1 MHIHFCTPCY
11 NGLISE
17 PTFRSYVKQQA
28 LLTKV
33 GVDFSIST
41 LFNESLV
48 TRARNTCVAFMMGNP
63 MATHL
68 MFVDADIEWEA
79 NSVLKLASAFDV
91 DVIGGAYSK
100 KTINWQK
107 VQLQAMK
114 DAAKAQGQFI
124 HTAGADFVINAKPG
138 QKGEVIEVE
147 DIGTGFLMIKREVIQ
162 KMFNA
167 YPYLKYKNTIGLDPK
182 YDDLC
187 YALFDTMLVNDHY
200 LSEDFGF
207 CYLWRQLGGRIYLDK
222 SIILG
227 HYGSYMFKGDPSNI

>member
-1 MHIHFCTPCY
+1 MGIAY
-11 NGLISE
+11 
-17 PTFRSYVKQQA
+17 
-28 LLTKV
+28 
-33 GVDFSIST
+33 SIST

-63 MATHL
+63 AATHL
-68 MFVDADIEWEA
+68 MFVDADIEWQA
-79 NSVLKLASAFDV
+79 SSVLKLASLDK
-91 DVIGGAYSK
+91 DVIGGTYPK

-167 YPYLKYKNTIGLDPK
+167 YSHLKYKNTIGLDPK

-200 LSEDFGF
+200 LSEDYGF
-207 CYLWRQLGGRIYLDK
+207 CYLWKQLGGNIYLDK

-227 HYGSYMFKGDPSNI
+227 HYGTYMFKGNPANI

>member
-63 MATHL
+63 AATHL
-68 MFVDADIEWEA
+68 MFIDADIEWDA
-79 NSVLKLASAFDV
+79 SDVIKLASLDK
-91 DVIGGAYSK
+91 DVIGGTYPK
-100 KTINWQK
+100 KSLPI
-107 VQLQAMK
+107 
-114 DAAKAQGQFI
+114 
-124 HTAGADFVINAKPG
+124 DFVVNATPNQVG
-138 QKGEVIEVE
+138 NIIEVE
-147 DIGTGFLMIKREVIQ
+147 DIGAGFLMIKREVIQ
-162 KMFNA
+162 QMFNA
-167 YPYLKYKNTIGLDPK
+167 YPHLKYKNTIGLDTK

-187 YALFDTMLVNDHY
+187 YALFDTMLINDHY
-200 LSEDFGF
+200 LSEDYGF
-207 CYLWRQLGGRIYLDK
+207 CYLWKQLGNLIYLDK
-222 SIILG
+222 SITLG
-227 HYGSYMFKGDPSNI
+227 HYGTYMFKGNPANI

>member
-63 MATHL
+63 AATHL
-68 MFVDADIEWEA
+68 MFVDADIEWVA
-79 NSVLKLASAFDV
+79 SDVIKLASLDK
-91 DVIGGAYSK
+91 DVIGGAYPK
-100 KTINWQK
+100 KTLPI
-107 VQLQAMK
+107 
-114 DAAKAQGQFI
+114 
-124 HTAGADFVINAKPG
+124 DFVVNAMPNQVG
-138 QKGEVIEVE
+138 NIIEVE
-147 DIGTGFLMIKREVIQ
+147 DIGAGFLMIKREVIQ
-162 KMFNA
+162 QMFNA
-167 YPYLKYKNTIGLDPK
+167 YPHLKYKNTIGLDTK

-200 LSEDFGF
+200 LSEDYGF
-207 CYLWRQLGGRIYLDK
+207 CYLWKQLGSLIYLDK

-227 HYGSYMFKGDPSNI
+227 HYGTYMFKGNPANI

>member
-63 MATHL
+63 AATHL
-68 MFVDADIEWEA
+68 MFVDADIEWVA
-79 NSVLKLASAFDV
+79 SDVIKLASLDK
-91 DVIGGAYSK
+91 DVIGGTYPK
-100 KTINWQK
+100 KSLPI
-107 VQLQAMK
+107 
-114 DAAKAQGQFI
+114 
-124 HTAGADFVINAKPG
+124 DFVVNATPNQVG
-138 QKGEVIEVE
+138 NIIEVE
-147 DIGTGFLMIKREVIQ
+147 DIGAGFLMIKREVIQ
-162 KMFNA
+162 QMFNA
-167 YPYLKYKNTIGLDPK
+167 YPHLKYKNTIGLDTK

-200 LSEDFGF
+200 LSEDYGF
-207 CYLWRQLGGRIYLDK
+207 CYLWKQLGSLIYLDK

-227 HYGSYMFKGDPSNI
+227 HYGTYMFKGNPANI